1 MTSASAGD
9 VGRHLRQLF
18 GAGSGVGLSDSEL
31 LERFTAAAGRG
42 ECDGMAEVAEAA
54 FETILA
60 RHGSTVLA
68 VCRQVLGDAHAAEDA
83 FQATFLVLVRRAA
96 SFRMRENGS
105 LGAWLHGVAYRT
117 ALKARK
123 GAFRRRARENRIAR
137 PEARAGHALASV
149 EEADSGAA
157 LHAEVT
163 RLPAKYRAPVV
174 LCYFEGRTHDEAAA
188 ALHWPV
194 GTVRCRL
201 SRARELLRSRLTR
214 RGLAPAGLVGPAL
227 LAPAARAEVPASLLR
242 ATLDAATRG
251 APAKAATALA
261 DVVFNGLLRARLK
274 AAATALG
281 LVAMTATLVVALRGA
296 PTSPASRPQPP
307 GPAPIATVP
316 SPPSRVDRNGDPL
329 PTHARAR
336 LGVTGFRHGDLANQ
350 VLHSRDGKILI
361 TLGWKRV
368 VCVWDAA
375 SGRLLHQMPLAG
387 DTFQPIALSPDGTI
401 LATTELNPDC
411 RLRLWDVATGRER
424 RRWPL
429 AKDYDCVSPDFT
441 TDGRTLITLGSQYDP
456 KNQQQ
461 RWFVELWDL
470 TTAGERRRIFGNWG
484 RPQEFRVSPDGK
496 TLAVMGSTL
505 IELQRADQYKGLP
518 GMGPAAEE
526 NEIRLVDLTTGR
538 DLAVV
543 SVKGVF
549 FRSMVF
555 SPDGR
560 YLASSLVDG
569 TVRVYDTAAG
579 RERLPRMAREQ
590 LTGPSPQPGKNTS
603 DTRLELID
611 TLAFSPDGLILAGGS
626 SRAASTP
633 SPGALDLW
641 NFATGRALRRIAG
654 FRVGPTSLSFA
665 PDGKTIASAGSWEP
679 MPRIWDVATGREA
692 FPQLGHVLGISTL
705 AVSPADGTVFTGSY
719 DGTVRRW
726 DATTGRELGLI
737 ARFNS
742 VFTLAVASDG
752 KTLLAGGQFGD
763 PALLSVPEQRE
774 IRRIPGGRKEGM
786 VRRVAYSPDG
796 RTAAFDLTIWEAA
809 SGRRL
814 KDLVA
819 PDEPGGLA
827 APCTMF
833 YTDDGKRVITA
844 ECGAIRTWD
853 IATGAQARPALRNE
867 KIRGDHAGLSA
878 DGRFLATGG
887 LPDLPGAVPPPDPW
901 IRVWELATGR
911 EIAKLPAHENS
922 VSGVALSPDGRLL
935 ASFRPNQPA
944 NRNRNIYEPQ
954 TQDPVVRIW
963 DVATGRELRRL
974 EGHRGTVNA
983 VVFTPDGRSVISAG
997 EDATALVWDVS
1008 DLRDR

>member
-1 MTSASAGD
+1 M
-9 VGRHLRQLF
+9 GRHLRQLF
-18 GAGSGVGLSDSEL
+18 GAGSGVGLSDGQL
-31 LERFTAAAGRG
+31 LERFASASRRGVGAAN
-42 ECDGMAEVAEAA
+42 DAEAA

-68 VCRQVLGDAHAAEDA
+68 VCRHVLGDDHAAEDA

-96 SFRMRENGS
+96 SMRVRENGS

-123 GAFRRRARENRIAR
+123 GAFRRRARENRMAR
-137 PEARAGHALASV
+137 PEARAGHAVPTV

-163 RLPAKYRAPVV
+163 RLPAKYRVPVV

-188 ALHWPV
+188 ALRWPV

-201 SRARELLRSRLTR
+201 FRARELLRSRLTR
-214 RGLAPAGLVGPAL
+214 RGLAPAGLAGTAF
-227 LAPAARAEVPASLLR
+227 LAPAARSEVPASLLR
-242 ATLDAATRG
+242 ATLDAAIRGVPTR
-251 APAKAATALA
+251 AAAALA
-261 DVVFNGLLRARLK
+261 DVVLKGLLRARLK
-274 AAATALG
+274 AAATGLG
-281 LVAMTATLVVALRGA
+281 LVAMTASLVVALRGA
-296 PTSPASRPQPP
+296 PTSPASHPQPP
-307 GPAPIATVP
+307 GPPPIAKVP
-316 SPPSRVDRNGDPL
+316 SQPTRVDRNGDPL

-368 VCVWDAA
+368 VSVWDAA
-375 SGRLLHQMPLAG
+375 SGRLLHQMPLSG
-387 DTFQPIALSPDGTI
+387 DNFQPIALSPDGTT

-411 RLRLWDVATGRER
+411 RLRLWDVATGREL
-424 RRWPL
+424 RRWRL

-441 TDGRTLITLGSQYDP
+441 ADGRALITLGSQYDAKDP
-456 KNQQQ
+456 QQ
-461 RWFVELWDL
+461 RWFFELWDL

-496 TLAVMGSTL
+496 TLAAMGNTF
-505 IELQRADQYKGLP
+505 IELQRAAQYKGLP

-526 NEIRLVDLTTGR
+526 NEIRIVDFTTGR
-538 DLAVV
+538 DLAAV
-543 SVKGVF
+543 SVAGVS

-555 SPDGR
+555 SPNGR
-560 YLASSLVDG
+560 YLATSLVDG
-569 TVRVYDTAAG
+569 TVRVYDTATG
-579 RERLPRMAREQ
+579 RERLPRMGREP
-590 LTGPSPQPGKNTS
+590 LAGPPPQRAKNAS
-603 DTRLELID
+603 DSRLELID
-611 TLAFSPDGLILAGGS
+611 TLAFSPEGSILAGGS
-626 SRAASTP
+626 SQATSTP

-641 NFATGRALRRIAG
+641 DFATGRELRRIGG
-654 FRVGPTSLSFA
+654 FRVGPSSLSFA

-692 FPQLGHVLGISTL
+692 FPQPGHVVGISTL

-726 DATTGRELGLI
+726 DPATGRELGLI

-742 VFTLAVASDG
+742 VLTLAIAPDG
-752 KTLLAGGQFGD
+752 KTLLVGGQFGD
-763 PALLSVPEQRE
+763 PALWSVPEQRE
-774 IRRIPGGRKEGM
+774 LRRIPGVGKAGM
-786 VRRVAYSPDG
+786 VHQVAYSPDG
-796 RTAAFDLTIWEAA
+796 RTVAYDLKIWDSV

-814 KDLVA
+814 KDFVT

-827 APCTMF
+827 RPCTMF

-844 ECGAIRTWD
+844 EPGAIRTWD
-853 IATGAQARPALRNE
+853 IAMGAQARPALRNI
-867 KIRGDHAGLSA
+867 KIRGDHAALSA
-878 DGRFLATGG
+878 DGRFVATGG
-887 LPDLPGAVPPPDPW
+887 LPNLPGAVPPPDPW
-901 IRVWELATGR
+901 IRVWELTTGQ

-922 VSGVALSPDGRLL
+922 VSGVALSPDGKLL

-944 NRNRNIYEPQ
+944 GRNRNIYEPQ
-954 TQDPVVRIW
+954 TQDPVIRIW
-963 DVATGRELRRL
+963 DVAKGRELRRL